1 MMYLE
6 IVFGRDFDPA
16 VFAGFTHR
24 RRGNTITA
32 RGTREE
38 MLGIIRAADTI
49 FCDKTI
55 IFREEKDESQET
67 QQGET

>member
-6 IVFGRDFDPA
+6 IVFGRDFDPTIIA
-16 VFAGFTHR
+16 NLNCK

-38 MLGIIRAADTI
+38 MLGIIRAADTV

-67 QQGET
+67 QQSET